1 MVEQAKGGTSRYFI
15 QKTYSSYG
23 DKTIKIS
30 NNLLTMNANGGLTGN
45 ELTS

>member
-1 MVEQAKGGTSRYFI
+1 MTYGSSGGRYFI
-15 QKTYSSYG
+15 QKTYDTAG

-30 NNLLTMNANGGLTGN
+30 NNILTMNANGGLTGN